1 MNRRLFALFFIL
13 FSLTCSVTAGKKDN
27 IEKLDKKSSG
37 EVKQK
42 IQMHLRLA
50 QKALKNHKNKE
61 AIDHYK
67 KASKLG
73 DTTSQ
78 CFLGSCYLYGL
89 YGTKKDKEMAVK
101 FYRKAAKKGNKLAQ
115 EQLSRCFADGTA
127 GAGKPGKAPKK
138 SAKWSRESHR
148 L

>member
-50 QKALKNHKNKE
+50 PRDNYIYSLTTIKN
-61 AIDHYK
+61 
-67 KASKLG
+67 
-73 DTTSQ
+73 T
-78 CFLGSCYLYGL
+78 
-89 YGTKKDKEMAVK
+89 
-101 FYRKAAKKGNKLAQ
+101 R
-115 EQLSRCFADGTA
+115 
-127 GAGKPGKAPKK
+127 GKAIM
-138 SAKWSRESHR
+138 
-148 L
+148 